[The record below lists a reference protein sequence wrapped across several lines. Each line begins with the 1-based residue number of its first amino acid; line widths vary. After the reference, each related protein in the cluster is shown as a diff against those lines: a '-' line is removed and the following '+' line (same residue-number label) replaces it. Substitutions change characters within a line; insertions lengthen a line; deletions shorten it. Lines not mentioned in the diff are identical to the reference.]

1 MPRVGFQGTVVLTY
15 TGTDSRGGT
24 YQGTVSIQVTPNTT
38 SSHFSD
44 LSGYGWAAA
53 AVDFLYENQVVGGTG
68 NGRYAPGQPITRAE
82 FLVMLDRAFAFP
94 ATESKSFPDVPDT
107 AYYAQSVRRGYA
119 LGVVS
124 GYPDGTF
131 RPNEVITRES
141 AATMLYR
148 AMQASGWSLCSAGE
162 SACTAIPTGGAYRPT
177 R

>member
-1 MPRVGFQGTVVLTY
+1 MATTAVLRAKPCPAKTGTVYYPSSSPRISEVSFVPRVGFQGTVVLTY

-53 AVDFLYENQVVGGTG
+53 AVDFLYENQVVSGTG

-107 AYYAQSVRRGYA
+107 AYYAQI
-119 LGVVS
+119 VS
-124 GYPDGTF
+124 
-131 RPNEVITRES
+131 
-141 AATMLYR
+141 
-148 AMQASGWSLCSAGE
+148 
-162 SACTAIPTGGAYRPT
+162 AYLLS
-177 R
+177 